1 MRAGGRNEAELVGD
15 GCTGAL
21 LTPGEGRRGFPPGEG
36 EAAVG
41 CTGALPPPGEGR
53 RGIPRGEGEA
63 AVGCTGALLA
73 PGEGRRGF
81 PPGEGE
87 AAVGCT
93 GALPTLG
100 EGRRWIS
107 RGEAGLTARAL
118 ALPPCYVN
126 QVNECSGRG
135 PAGRA
140 TPERDGQMPRLLR
153 RLNRRESRAAAA
165 KWKVFLFAK
174 KKNVWNREI
183 FTEM

>member
-21 LTPGEGRRGFPPGEG
+21 LT
-36 EAAVG
+36 
-41 CTGALPPPGEGR
+41 
-53 RGIPRGEGEA
+53 
-63 AVGCTGALLA
+63 

-135 PAGRA
+135 PPGHPREGRPDASIA
-140 TPERDGQMPRLLR
+140 TTL
-153 RLNRRESRAAAA
+153 ESTR
-165 KWKVFLFAK
+165 VSGGS
-174 KKNVWNREI
+174 R
-183 FTEM
+183 